1 MKQRQNVTYVQ
12 LHTMPPII
20 KKMIEDKAVVKAYAK
35 GELSKEELNARGIKL
50 INPL

>member
-20 KKMIEDKAVVKAYAK
+20 KKMIEDKGYTFIGNDEVEVGSTTHRHMYYYTK
-35 GELSKEELNARGIKL
+35 
-50 INPL
+50 